1 MKVEFNK
8 KNENPFF
15 GLSNCLKLQQ
25 SVSSTITPVMLDNAW
40 NEVKNNKE
48 AREMFF
54 SILFSIGDITNRQHN
69 VFKGKKKD
77 NGGNANREGFEVA
90 LEWLWK
96 NNREQFKRFLYA
108 HLFNEYQCFDS
119 LLKNRVKT
127 FKNTNKVASVKSVY
141 DSVDYM
147 ETMVDF
153 IYSIIKGNN
162 PYDKILVAKFLT
174 IPRTSKRSGH
184 KQLLPET
191 RRIMAKK
198 ALFITKLSELMG
210 WDTQYFKGYREWR
223 KQYNGSL
230 ESVLFSTG
238 KINEFT
244 KDEFIDWFDKLPAQA
259 RFRVKNRILYSV
271 TKKTDALS
279 STPKWDKFYPWLKEW
294 EEFKEKK
301 QQEQRIL
308 EEKVRQ
314 GQASEEDKI
323 KLQKVKK
330 EAQVTTG
337 ATNFKELYSDIC
349 RGSVDKLK
357 LESFMN
363 KVHLDYNTLVI
374 IDDSGSMGGAP
385 FNFATFLA
393 SVCLV
398 KNPDDDARNLIG
410 FFGSNSHWHSFMDS
424 TIGRTPNSLMRQR
437 VAQTNKKPLVD
448 PTLSFYDNY
457 KRIDA
462 FSRSVF
468 RGGCTYLNTI
478 IGDLKPLVQEN
489 PELLDTLKSYP
500 IWTIVSDGD
509 INSDWSP
516 KDSIQRF
523 FDDCQAAFGFKP
535 YLVLIDVADQRLLHP
550 EKFEG
555 LENFMYIPGNIAL
568 IEQFLTNFKD
578 IDVMDVYQSL
588 QAIWRSNRY
597 ELVRAYTL

>member
-8 KNENPFF
+8 RSNNPFI
-15 GLSNCLKLQQ
+15 GMSNCLKLQQ
-25 SVSSTITPVMLDNAW
+25 SVSSIITPVMLDNAW
-40 NEVKNNKE
+40 AEVKNNKE

-69 VFKGKKKD
+69 IFKGKKKD
-77 NGGNANREGFEVA
+77 NGGNANRESFEVA

-127 FKNTNKVASVKSVY
+127 LKNTNKVASVKSAY

-153 IYSIIKGNN
+153 IYSIVNGNN
-162 PYDKILVAKFLT
+162 PYDKMLVAKFLT

-191 RRIMAKK
+191 RKIMAKK
-198 ALFITKLSELMG
+198 ALFITKLSKLMG

-223 KQYNGSL
+223 KQYNGNL

-244 KDEFIDWFDKLPAQA
+244 KDEFIDWFGKLPSQA
-259 RFRVKNRILYSV
+259 RFRVKHRILYSMC
-271 TKKTDALS
+271 TLPDGKEN
-279 STPKWDKFYPWLKEW
+279 PKWAKFQPWIKEW
-294 EEFKEKK
+294 ETYKEKK
-301 QQEQRIL
+301 QEEQRVL

-330 EAQVTTG
+330 EAKVTTG

-410 FFGSNSHWHSFMDS
+410 FFGSSSHWHSFMDS

-535 YLVLIDVADQRLLHP
+535 YLVLIDVADQRSLRP

-578 IDVMDVYQSL
+578 MDVMDVYQSL

-597 ELVRAYTL
+597 ELVRANTL